1 MSVYFQVLL
10 LSLIIPL
17 IFSFHPK
24 IKFHKKFDCFLK
36 ANIIVLIPFVIWDI
50 IFVKLGVW
58 GFNTNYLQ
66 EVFVLN
72 LPIEEILFFVIIPFC
87 CVFTYEVFT
96 SIKINII
103 KNNKLVY
110 LSYLIS
116 IFLLV
121 LSIFYRNNLYTSITF
136 LLLSITLAF
145 IAYNK
150 KEILKHFFLTYI
162 VITCIPFIVVNG
174 VLTGGTLPE
183 PPVWYNNN
191 EIIGIRIW
199 TIPIEDFAYSMM
211 LLILNISMYEKFKTN
226 KSHQENSL

>member
-1 MSVYFQVLL
+1 MSVYFQVLI

-17 IFSFHPK
+17 TFSFHPK
-24 IKFHKKFDCFLK
+24 IKFHKRFDCFLK
-36 ANIIVLIPFVIWDI
+36 TNIIVLIPFVIWDI

-66 EVFVLN
+66 EIFVLN

-96 SIKINII
+96 GIKINII

-121 LSIFYRNNLYTSITF
+121 
-136 LLLSITLAF
+136 
-145 IAYNK
+145 
-150 KEILKHFFLTYI
+150 
-162 VITCIPFIVVNG
+162 
-174 VLTGGTLPE
+174 
-183 PPVWYNNN
+183 
-191 EIIGIRIW
+191 
-199 TIPIEDFAYSMM
+199 
-211 LLILNISMYEKFKTN
+211 
-226 KSHQENSL
+226 